1 MTHKRSC
8 SLASGFVILAVVAT
22 LGIANAA
29 SSPRSSTT
37 RANDAQLAQG
47 QPVYNYYNYP
57 VEQVE
62 RPGCY
67 LPSDGC
73 LSEYSVQN

>member
-1 MTHKRSC
+1 MTQKRSC
-8 SLASGFVILAVVAT
+8 SLTSGFIILAVVAT
-22 LGIANAA
+22 LGTANAA
-29 SSPRSSTT
+29 SPPRSSTT
-37 RANDAQLAQG
+37 GANDTQLAQG

-57 VEQVE
+57 AEPVE